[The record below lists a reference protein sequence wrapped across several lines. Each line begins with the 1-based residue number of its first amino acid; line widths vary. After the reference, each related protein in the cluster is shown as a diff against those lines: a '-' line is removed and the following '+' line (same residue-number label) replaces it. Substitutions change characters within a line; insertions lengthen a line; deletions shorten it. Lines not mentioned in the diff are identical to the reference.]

1 MVVTALN
8 FSTPGRVASD
18 GGANK
23 TAATYHTRA
32 SPAVFIE
39 HRALRAAAGHFNTSR
54 YSRAPSD
61 APPPVFMSSE

>member
-39 HRALRAAAGHFNTSR
+39 HRAAGGGGTFQYIALQPRA
-54 YSRAPSD
+54 
-61 APPPVFMSSE
+61 E